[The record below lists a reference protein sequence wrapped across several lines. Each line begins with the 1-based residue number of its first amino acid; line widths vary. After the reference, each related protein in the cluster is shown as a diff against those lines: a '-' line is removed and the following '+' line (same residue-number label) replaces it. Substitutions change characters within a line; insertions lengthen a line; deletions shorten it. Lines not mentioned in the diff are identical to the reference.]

1 MAADREDAYARLLVA
16 ISGLYRADADGA
28 DADGAS
34 AGGPML
40 GAAAARLRGLLAGDP
55 KVAGGQRKPVG
66 RFMPDVLRLAATSP
80 LNAVAE
86 AFAAVEPVSDW
97 VQNPNYTAAAM
108 GRRFVDSYGYV
119 ELVGPG
125 RPYPSREMR
134 VGLLL
139 LGPGTHYPDHAHA
152 AEEVYHVVAGTA
164 EWWREDRDWHRA
176 PPGSAIHHAPRV
188 RHATRTR
195 DEPLLALYCWG
206 GAILQPARLT
216 DRHASGDA
224 HG

>member
-1 MAADREDAYARLLVA
+1 MAADHEDAYARLLIA
-16 ISGLYRADADGA
+16 ISGLYRADADRGA
-28 DADGAS
+28 

-40 GAAAARLRGLLAGDP
+40 AAAAARLRGLLVGDP
-55 KVAGGQRKPVG
+55 KVAGERRKPVS

-80 LNAVAE
+80 LDTIAE

-97 VQNPNYTAAAM
+97 VQNPNYTAEVM
-108 GRRFVDSYGYV
+108 GRHFVDRYGYV

-125 RPYPSREMR
+125 RPYPSREML

-164 EWWREDRDWHRA
+164 EWWREDADWA
-176 PPGSAIHHAPRV
+176 PRSPGSAIHHAPRV

-195 DEPLLALYCWG
+195 DEPLLALYCWR
-206 GAILQPARLT
+206 GAILKPARLT
-216 DRHASGDA
+216 DRHPSGDA
-224 HG
+224 HD